1 MLSMRKP
8 LPKLSHVYD
17 NAIVSRDT
25 LRTSDLLQAFAE
37 ALDEAHPNDND
48 AAYALSLLANYGQFG
63 WNTDLYIHLCELD
76 YRPNDAYAVVWDVH
90 NLVYNVL
97 PDRLNEVAPIGYAFG
112 ISPNDPKLIGFFPTA

>member
-48 AAYALSLLANYGQFG
+48 AAYALSILENYGQFG
-63 WNTDLYIHLCELD
+63 WNTDLYICLRELE
-76 YRPNDAYAVVWDVH
+76 YQAA
-90 NLVYNVL
+90 
-97 PDRLNEVAPIGYAFG
+97 
-112 ISPNDPKLIGFFPTA
+112 